1 MGTMSFKETV
11 DAVGNNLKAGAENIK
26 DSLSAAAHKANADG
40 EQAKRDVAGD
50 QMKPGEYVGSVV
62 RQGTETVKA
71 GIDQAKIQGLKADV
85 AANET
90 IARNS

>member
-1 MGTMSFKETV
+1 MSFKETV

-26 DSLSAAAHKANADG
+26 DTVSAAAHRTNADA
-40 EQAKRDVAGD
+40 EQASRDIAGKD
-50 QMKPGEYVGSVV
+50 MKPGEYVGSVV

-71 GIDQAKIQGLKADV
+71 GIDEAKIQGLKANV

-90 IARNS
+90 VARNS